1 MPLPV
6 TPRSHK
12 ASPDELPIASHCS
25 CDLAL
30 WRLSV
35 DAIQPVVIGTHDL
48 ALTLEDLFLPSAGS
62 GSLFKLIF
70 ILGCCCP
77 VFNRIQTSRM
87 TCEQCAV
94 WRVVTAPNYS
104 SFLGYKSKKAT
115 VHL

>member
-6 TPRSHK
+6 TLRNHK

-30 WRLSV
+30 WGYRRLSV
-35 DAIQPVVIGTHDL
+35 DAPFVSGTHDL
-48 ALTLEDLFLPSAGS
+48 ALTLKDFFLPSADS

-77 VFNRIQTSRM
+77 VFNRIRISRM
-87 TCEQCAV
+87 T
-94 WRVVTAPNYS
+94 
-104 SFLGYKSKKAT
+104 L
-115 VHL
+115 